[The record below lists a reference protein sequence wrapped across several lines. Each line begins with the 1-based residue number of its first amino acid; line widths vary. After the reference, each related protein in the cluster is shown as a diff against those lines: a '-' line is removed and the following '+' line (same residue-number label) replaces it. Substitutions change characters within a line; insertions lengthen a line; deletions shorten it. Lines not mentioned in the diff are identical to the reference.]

1 MTDFV
6 VDASVAVEFLLPT
19 RLGESVAE
27 MVEGSD
33 LFVPEVLDAEVLST
47 LRRFALHG
55 RIDTS
60 EAEVALGRL
69 VDWPVTRVPNQYLVQ
84 AAWRY
89 RHNVS
94 AYDALYVALANS
106 LGVPLLT
113 IDGPLSRAPGLGI
126 VVQNVRLS

>member
-6 VDASVAVEFLLPT
+6 VDASVAVEYLLPT
-19 RLGESVAE
+19 RLGDSVAE
-27 MVEGSD
+27 LIQGSD
-33 LFVPEVLDAEVLST
+33 LFAPEVLDAEVLSA
-47 LRRFALHG
+47 LRRFTLHG

-69 VDWPVTRVPNQYLVQ
+69 VDWPISRMPSRYLVQ
-84 AAWRY
+84 AAWGH
-89 RHNVS
+89 RHNVT
-94 AYDALYVALANS
+94 AYDALYVALASS

-126 VVQNVRLS
+126 IVQNVRLS